1 MRLIDADKL
10 ILHLNDYALQESPG
24 KTESADDRKIS
35 TAVYK
40 TIMDCIGAVEAQPTA
55 YDIDKIVKQIESI
68 KARGVCTPAQCGFC
82 NYFRECWDGEM
93 SGERALDKAV
103 KIVRGGGIE

>member
-24 KTESADDRKIS
+24 KTETADDRKIS

-40 TIMDCIGAVEAQPTA
+40 TIMGCIGAVETQPTA
-55 YDIDKIVKQIESI
+55 YDVDKLVEQIQYSATF
-68 KARGVCTPAQCGFC
+68 KG
-82 NYFRECWDGEM
+82 DGWF
-93 SGERALDKAV
+93 AAV
-103 KIVRGGGIE
+103 DDEPVISKEFVIEIVRGGGTE